1 MWNPQTYLAFADQ
14 RGRPFFDLMSR
25 VGAESPRGVADLGCG
40 PGNLT
45 EHLVRRWP
53 DAVVEAWDSSAEM
66 VAAARERGIDAHVGD
81 VRDWVPKPDTDVVL
95 SNAML
100 QWIPEHVDLLVR
112 WVDQLAPGAT
122 EACVV
127 FTVDNHLGT
136 FAVPL
141 SHLNAATEADAWVE
155 AIPVARNDRPAWVGL
170 GGEAT
175 V

>member
-1 MWNPQTYLAFADQ
+1 MKIRAKTIRSTIEF
-14 RGRPFFDLMSR
+14 GRSYTVTL
-25 VGAESPRGVADLGCG
+25 L
-40 PGNLT
+40 
-45 EHLVRRWP
+45 
-53 DAVVEAWDSSAEM
+53 DARQHVE
-66 VAAARERGIDAHVGD
+66 
-81 VRDWVPKPDTDVVL
+81 
-95 SNAML
+95 
-100 QWIPEHVDLLVR
+100 
-112 WVDQLAPGAT
+112 LAPGAT

-155 AIPVARNDRPAWVGL
+155 AIPIARNDRPAWVGL